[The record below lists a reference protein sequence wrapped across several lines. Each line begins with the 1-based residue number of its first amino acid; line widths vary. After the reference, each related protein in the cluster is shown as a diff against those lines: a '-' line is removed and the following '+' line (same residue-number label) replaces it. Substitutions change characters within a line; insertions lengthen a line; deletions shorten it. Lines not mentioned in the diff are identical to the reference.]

1 MRTLVSN
8 LSSALTLHKP
18 TSRWLRAAGIL
29 LLVSAAFHVVV
40 LIVSGAQWA
49 GPVGMR
55 KPITFGLSVGLMLW
69 TVGWVIDQL
78 PSRPRLEAI
87 VSGTLAVSSLAEVAL
102 ITLQA
107 WRGVPSHFNSSTAL
121 DGALFAGMGVTV
133 MVLSLAL
140 AACTVWVFVAPPADP
155 VVRLAARAGLVVMLV
170 GLSIG
175 GWMIGI
181 GTAYYERTEHVPDPL
196 RSGADGVPTFAHG
209 MALHG
214 IQLFVGAAILLGLL
228 GLSVAAALRIVR
240 LVISGYSL
248 LVGWAIVQ
256 AVTGVAPLYLTWLG
270 TGLFLLGLGILV
282 VAGGLAVRSWRHVER
297 SEISSTAPAAVP
309 SAV

>member
-1 MRTLVSN
+1 MSSLISN

-40 LIVSGAQWA
+40 LIVQGGQWA

-69 TVGWVIDQL
+69 TIGWVIDQL
-78 PSRPRLEAI
+78 RSRPRLEAI
-87 VSGTLAVSSLAEVAL
+87 VGGTLAASSLAEVAL

-107 WRGVPSHFNSSTAL
+107 WRGVPSHFNSSTAF

-133 MVLSLAL
+133 MILSLAL
-140 AACTVWVFVAPPADP
+140 TACTVWVFVAPPTDP

-170 GLSIG
+170 GLGIG

-214 IQLFVGAAILLGLL
+214 IQLFVGTAILLGLL

-240 LVISGYSL
+240 LVIAGYSL

-256 AVTGVAPLYLTWLG
+256 AVTGVAPLYVTWLG
-270 TGLFLLGLGILV
+270 TGLLVLGLGILV
-282 VAGGLAVRSWRHVER
+282 LAGGLAVRSWRDTER
-297 SEISSTAPAAVP
+297 SEISSTEPTAVP